1 VQISSGIA
9 SVIKPHLVTSVNL
22 KGLVSDKPQVA
33 SSNNYRTQT
42 DDDITELDML
52 FSLGDANHSA
62 VADPQTNSI
71 RIQPGEVKNIGSVD
85 GYPINVYY
93 DADGNLNTNFAIM
106 INVNDPL
113 DSPRTQL
120 ALSIQGR
127 YTAAQMQE
135 AESLIW
141 KFQMLHCVDNGT
153 FSVENY
159 NAASLSQGG
168 LSTPDFLTSLGID
181 VSKPFSFNGKSF
193 TLDAQ
198 GNLQAAMTASRLTIP
213 ELSVES

>member
-1 VQISSGIA
+1 MVQINSGIA

-22 KGLVSDKPQVA
+22 KGLTAYKPPVA
-33 SSNNYRTQT
+33 SSNNRAQT
-42 DDDITELDML
+42 DDDLTELAQL
-52 FSLGDANHSA
+52 SSIGDANHPA
-62 VADPQTNSI
+62 AADSLTNSI
-71 RIQPGEVKNIGSVD
+71 RIQPGEVKNIGSVG
-85 GYPINVYY
+85 GYPLNVYY
-93 DADGNLNTNFAIM
+93 DADGNLNTSFAIM
-106 INVNDPL
+106 INVNDPT
-113 DSPRTQL
+113 DSPRNQL
-120 ALSIQGR
+120 ALSLQGR

-198 GNLQAAMTASRLTIP
+198 GNLQAAMTASRLTVP
-213 ELSVES
+213 ELSVER